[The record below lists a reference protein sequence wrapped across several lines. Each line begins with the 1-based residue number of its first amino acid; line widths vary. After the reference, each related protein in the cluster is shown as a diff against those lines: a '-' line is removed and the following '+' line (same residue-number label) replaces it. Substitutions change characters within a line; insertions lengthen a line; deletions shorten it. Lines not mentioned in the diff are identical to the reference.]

1 MPDRAIIDLT
11 EATELTDADLAVI
24 YQDGETKQITAE
36 TMKEYMGGGICDI
49 SALPAAS
56 TIASNDLAVISQ
68 GGTAKKVTAQQ
79 LKTFI
84 EGDTPGETVTLTL
97 DETGTQYTIPFTVID
112 PTGTEAS
119 DWTAYLLT
127 STPLTEAE
135 IQTMRLYEDGTEQV
149 VSDTLTFSEWQN
161 GDGNANALYYVANGT
176 KSLIVQGG
184 QGTANNRRVTTV
196 VFVIPEA
203 GANYPAGTYVN
214 KLMNGWHTYTYTV
227 GGSSSGG
234 DLPDVDT
241 TDNGAVLQVV
251 NGAWATGLKLW
262 VGTQAQYDAIVTKD
276 NGTLYIILE
285 ATT

>member
-1 MPDRAIIDLT
+1 MANLTPIPISSLPVIDDPT
-11 EATELTDADLAVI
+11 GDELIPVSAQGSDGAVRLS
-24 YQDGETKQITAE
+24 DV
-36 TMKEYMGGGICDI
+36 GGGIGDI
-49 SALPAAS
+49 TALPAAT
-56 TIASNDLAVISQ
+56 TIAASDLAVISQ

-112 PTGTEAS
+112 PTGTEAA

-135 IQTMRLYEDGTEQV
+135 IQTMRLYENGREELIT
-149 VSDTLTFSEWQN
+149 DTLTFSEWQN

-176 KSLIVQGG
+176 KSLIAMGG
-184 QGTANNRRVTTV
+184 QNTAQSRRVLTT

-214 KLMNGWHTYTYTV
+214 KRMRSWHTFTYTV
-227 GGSSSGG
+227 GGAKAPSLVILTAAEYEAMS
-234 DLPDVDT
+234 
-241 TDNGAVLQVV
+241 
-251 NGAWATGLKLW
+251 LKDPNT
-262 VGTQAQYDAIVTKD
+262 VYVIT
-276 NGTLYIILE
+276 E

>member
-1 MPDRAIIDLT
+1 M
-11 EATELTDADLAVI
+11 
-24 YQDGETKQITAE
+24 
-36 TMKEYMGGGICDI
+36 
-49 SALPAAS
+49 
-56 TIASNDLAVISQ
+56 
-68 GGTAKKVTAQQ
+68 
-79 LKTFI
+79 
-84 EGDTPGETVTLTL
+84 
-97 DETGTQYTIPFTVID
+97 
-112 PTGTEAS
+112 
-119 DWTAYLLT
+119 
-127 STPLTEAE
+127 
-135 IQTMRLYEDGTEQV
+135 
-149 VSDTLTFSEWQN
+149 
-161 GDGNANALYYVANGT
+161 
-176 KSLIVQGG
+176 IVQGG

-234 DLPDVDT
+234 DLPDVDA

-251 NGAWATGLKLW
+251 NGAWAVGMKLW